1 MLDLKFF
8 AQLPHHSVVEVIGV
22 VSDDLARYPIV
33 EDYLFLDTPG
43 NHLSS
48 DISI

>member
-8 AQLPHHSVVEVIGV
+8 AQLPHHSVVEVTGV
-22 VSDDLARYPIV
+22 VSDDLARYSIAV
-33 EDYLFLDTPG
+33 DYLFLDESG

-48 DISI
+48 DVGI